1 MRRTILMAGAVGAGL
16 LAAFGPAL
24 AQPARTDVLTVA
36 MPNDPPTL
44 DPTTNTNNVTAII
57 VQNVFETLYTYDAG
71 WNTVPMLAAAPPDF
85 SDGGKTAR
93 IRLRSGV
100 LFHDGSTMT
109 SADVVASLQRWLKLS
124 PRGGKT
130 TAEVTASLVAVDP
143 LTIEWKLKAPYAPL
157 LQMLSFFSSAAAVM
171 PEAKAKA
178 FMDAP
183 INSVAD
189 YIGTGPFRIVERRAD
204 QYVRLEKFDKYTGLD
219 SAPSAY
225 AGKRQALVN
234 EVRFVPVPN
243 ANTRVQSVLSGQY
256 LVADGLS
263 TELYAEIKANRNVE
277 PQVVDNGG
285 WILGVVN
292 MKQGLGTNP
301 KIRQA
306 VQAATDQESM
316 LLAGFG
322 SPEFFK
328 VGSSLYG
335 DGTMFHSKEGAAL
348 YGQKNPQKA
357 RQLLAEAGYKNE
369 PFRILTGTQYD
380 FIYKSALVLAENL
393 KAAGMNVRVDVMDW
407 AAVLEK
413 RYDPAV
419 WDLFLTLHN
428 FVPEPSLV
436 ATFNPGFAGWW
447 DTERKRAALDRFN
460 STVDTQGRV
469 AAWNELYKVMAEDAG
484 SFLVGTYF
492 GLRANNKRVEGM
504 QALLQPPFW
513 NVSIKP

>member
-1 MRRTILMAGAVGAGL
+1 MFRTIAMAVTACTALVAMSSES
-16 LAAFGPAL
+16 L
-24 AQPARTDVLTVA
+24 AQAARTDVLTVA

-57 VQNVFETLYTYDAG
+57 VQNVFETLYTYDAR
-71 WNTVPMLAAAPPDF
+71 WNIVPMLAAAEPEF
-85 SDGGKTAR
+85 SDGGKTMR

-109 SADVVASLQRWLKLS
+109 SADVVASLQRWMKLS

-130 TAEVTASLVAVDP
+130 TAQVTENLGAIDP
-143 LTIEWKLKAPYAPL
+143 LTVEWKLKSPYAPL
-157 LQMLSFFSSAAAVM
+157 LQMLSFFSAVAAVM

-178 FMDAP
+178 FMEAP
-183 INSVAD
+183 INNVAD
-189 YIGTGPFRIVERRAD
+189 YVGTGPFRLVERRAD
-204 QYVRLEKFDKYTGLD
+204 QYVRLEKFDRYTGLD
-219 SAPSAY
+219 SAPSGY

-256 LVADGLS
+256 LVAEGLS
-263 TELYAEIKANRNVE
+263 TELFAEIKASRTVE
-277 PQVVDNGG
+277 PQVVDNGA
-285 WILGVVN
+285 WLLGVMN
-292 MKQGLGTNP
+292 MKQGLATNP

-306 VQAATDQESM
+306 VQAAVDQESM

-322 SPEFFK
+322 SPDFYK

-335 DGTMFHSKEGAAL
+335 EGTMFHSKEGAAL
-348 YGQKNPQKA
+348 YNQKNPQKA

-380 FIYKSALVLAENL
+380 FIYKGVLVLAENL
-393 KAAGMNVRVDVMDW
+393 KAAGMNVRVEVMDW

-413 RYDPAV
+413 RYDPSV
-419 WDLFLTLHN
+419 WELFVTLHN

-447 DTERKRAALDRFN
+447 DSERKRPVLDRFN
-460 STVDTQGRV
+460 STVDSKERV

-484 SFLVGTYF
+484 NFLVGTYY
-492 GLRANNKRVEGM
+492 GLRANNRRVQGM

-513 NVSIKP
+513 NVSIRP